1 MTPHIPI
8 VDNWSDVQNRKWVGG
23 TPHIP
28 IEYILSNLY
37 IRVGTLQKILR
48 YLRSRGGTPHI
59 PIDGISELGWDT
71 AQDYKMFLKQGGDTA
86 HSN

>member
-1 MTPHIPI
+1 MRR
-8 VDNWSDVQNRKWVGG
+8 SKQKVGGEG

-28 IEYILSNLY
+28 IEYILSDLY

-59 PIDGISELGWDT
+59 LIDGISELGWDT
-71 AQDYKMFLKQGGDTA
+71 AQDYKMFLKQGGTP
-86 HSN
+86 HIPIEGI